1 MMALVAG
8 IIQPRGGWSSKF
20 QMFAIKRAGEG
31 LAKPGKW
38 ITEGTVEPHA
48 QKVYEFE
55 AFQRHLP
62 DPERGILKGS
72 S

>member
-1 MMALVAG
+1 
-8 IIQPRGGWSSKF
+8 
-20 QMFAIKRAGEG
+20 MFAIKRTGEG

-55 AFQRHLP
+55 AFHRHLP